1 MFPRFHFI
9 FILSLV
15 CYFGI
20 LFLFLHQKGIVMATL
35 QVSNTQ
41 VSTLDALWALFKS
54 QPKAVRKAFVKR
66 LKSEETSE
74 ELKEDVVKHIKA
86 VRSGKE
92 KTYSFD
98 SLEDAKKWLDE

>member
-1 MFPRFHFI
+1 
-9 FILSLV
+9 
-15 CYFGI
+15 
-20 LFLFLHQKGIVMATL
+20 MATL

-86 VRSGKE
+86 VKSGKE